1 MTLSNALRVTGSG
14 MAAERL
20 RMDVTASNIANS
32 NSVNSPGQPAYR
44 RRYVILNGDQN
55 GVKVDRIAVDNSELR
70 RVADPTHPLADSEGY
85 VYYSNV
91 EPIKEMVNMLSANR
105 AYEANIAAFNS
116 AKGMIRSALQIG
128 RL

>member
-1 MTLSNALRVTGSG
+1 MTLTHALRVTGSG

-20 RMDVTASNIANS
+20 RMDVTASNIANA
-32 NSVNSPGQPAYR
+32 NSVNTPGKPAYQ
-44 RRYVILNGDQN
+44 RRYVVLTGDKD
-55 GVKVDRIAVDNSELR
+55 GVQVDRIAVDNSELR

-116 AKGMIRSALQIG
+116 AKGMINSALRIG
-128 RL
+128 QL